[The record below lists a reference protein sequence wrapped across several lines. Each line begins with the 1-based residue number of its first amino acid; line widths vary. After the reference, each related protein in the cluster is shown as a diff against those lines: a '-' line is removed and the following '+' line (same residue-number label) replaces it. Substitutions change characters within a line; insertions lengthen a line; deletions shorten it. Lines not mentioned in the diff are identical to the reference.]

1 MASYGV
7 GVASYGFCGQIY
19 TICVYIYMCVCVCNQ
34 TKRIAKNETSKN
46 QPYRMYPENLMC
58 LEWFSAW
65 SEPALRWAPERFP
78 CGLSPA
84 DIIGII
90 GHTVGFESGDL
101 GGNDKWKASTSSL
114 SHPAAMCRG
123 SAPLLS
129 PQWKHHLDLPR
140 VDFNWTNTNIPFPDF
155 YIPPKLGPQ
164 NE

>member
-1 MASYGV
+1 MVFADKSIQY
-7 GVASYGFCGQIY
+7 
-19 TICVYIYMCVCVCNQ
+19 VYIYVYEYEYVCVCNVLCNQ
-34 TKRIAKNETSKN
+34 TKRIAKNKTSKN
-46 QPYRMYPENLMC
+46 HPCRMYPENLMC
-58 LEWFSAW
+58 LERFSAW
-65 SEPALRWAPERFP
+65 SEPDLRWAPERFP

-90 GHTVGFESGDL
+90 GHTVGFDQSGDL
-101 GGNDKWKASTSSL
+101 GGNDKWKASSSL

-140 VDFNWTNTNIPFPDF
+140 VDLNWTNTNTPSPDF

>member
-1 MASYGV
+1 MYRK
-7 GVASYGFCGQIY
+7 Y
-19 TICVYIYMCVCVCNQ
+19 VCVCATYYVIRLNALP
-34 TKRIAKNETSKN
+34 RIKQVKISRVGCI
-46 QPYRMYPENLMC
+46 QRILC
-58 LEWFSAW
+58 AW
-65 SEPALRWAPERFP
+65 KDFQHGQNRLWGEHQKRFP

-90 GHTVGFESGDL
+90 GHTVGFGQSGDL

-140 VDFNWTNTNIPFPDF
+140 VDFNWTNTNIPSPDF